1 MRIRIYSDLHL
12 EFAPF
17 APPAS
22 DADVI
27 VLAGDIDNGAAG
39 IGWAR
44 EIFGEP
50 VLYLAGNHEYY
61 EGEFD
66 VVQEAMGAAAR
77 KSSVELL
84 DCSGVVLDGVRF
96 LGCTLWTD
104 YSLAPQKERA
114 AVIESARKLNP
125 DYQLIRCGSRAF
137 APEDAIAL
145 CARHRAWLA
154 AALAAPFPGK
164 TVAITHFAP
173 HPRSIAPA
181 YVGHRAN
188 PGFVLDLE
196 AIMDSATLW
205 IHGHTHTFF
214 DYRVRGTRV
223 ICNPR
228 GYPGEATGFRPG
240 LTVEI

>member
-1 MRIRIYSDLHL
+1 LRIRIYSDLHL
-12 EFAPF
+12 EFTPF
-17 APPAS
+17 EPPAH

-39 IGWAR
+39 IEWAR
-44 EIFGEP
+44 DTFGGP

-61 EGEFD
+61 EGEFEA
-66 VVQEAMGAAAR
+66 VQEAMGTAAR
-77 KSSVELL
+77 KRSVELL

-104 YSLAPQKERA
+104 YSLAPREERP
-114 AVIESARKLNP
+114 AVIEAARKLNP
-125 DYQLIRCGSRAF
+125 DYQLIQRGSRAF
-137 APEDAIAL
+137 SPEDAIAL
-145 CARHRAWLA
+145 SSRHRAWLA
-154 AALAAPFPGK
+154 ASLAAPFPGK
-164 TVAITHFAP
+164 TVVVTHFAP

-196 AIMDSATLW
+196 DMMGSAALW

-214 DYRVRGTRV
+214 DYRVGGAQV

-228 GYPGEATGFRPG
+228 GYPGEATGFKPD
-240 LTVEI
+240 LIVEI